1 MSSVAATEPRSTPH
15 RQRWLD
21 GVRGG
26 AALFVVFHHLWL
38 ATWPAFPVDQGPWW
52 LGWLLYGHLA
62 VAVFIVV
69 SGYSLMLA
77 PAKHGGRLVGGTRR
91 FLRRRAWRILPAYWA
106 ALVISMIVFVV
117 FTAPGTSAGTASKSF
132 LVHATLLQDVVGNVA
147 PNGTFWSIAVE
158 WQIYF
163 VFPLILLVALRS
175 RMAFAV
181 TATVGVVLIAHA
193 LTAVGPLDKIND
205 LSPQFLA
212 LFALGAGACWAARHP
227 LTGAAR
233 RALGAVA
240 GGAFVA
246 VVVLALV
253 QGSPWMAGHFFWVDL
268 LFGVAVA
275 AGLLLASTTTGA
287 WRERTLGSA
296 PAVALG
302 AFSYSLYLMHAPVLD
317 LVHKYVIAPSG
328 TTGVGAFALELAVA
342 LPAIL
347 VACYAFH
354 RVFERPFL
362 ERRDLA
368 SLRTLPAYA
377 WLVARVPAL
386 GGAAPVASPAPAA
399 ALADASSQGS

>member
-1 MSSVAATEPRSTPH
+1 MSSVAATEPRSTPD

-38 ATWPAFPVDQGPWW
+38 ATWPAFPLDTGPWW

-106 ALVISMIVFVV
+106 ALVVSMLVFVV
-117 FTAPGTSAGTASKSF
+117 FTHPETGAGTASKSF
-132 LVHATLLQDVVGNVA
+132 LVHATLLQDVIGNVA

-163 VFPLILLVALRS
+163 VFPLIL
-175 RMAFAV
+175 
-181 TATVGVVLIAHA
+181 
-193 LTAVGPLDKIND
+193 
-205 LSPQFLA
+205 
-212 LFALGAGACWAARHP
+212 GAGACWAARNP
-227 LTGAAR
+227 LTGATR
-233 RALGAVA
+233 RALRGVA
-240 GGAFVA
+240 GGAFAAIVA
-246 VVVLALV
+246 LALI

-317 LVHKYVIAPSG
+317 LIDKYVIEPSG
-328 TTGVGAFALELAVA
+328 ASGVGAFALELVVA

-347 VACYAFH
+347 VVCYAFY

-362 ERRDLA
+362 ARRDLA

-386 GGAAPVASPAPAA
+386 GGATPVATPAPAA
-399 ALADASSQGS
+399 ALADGSPQGS